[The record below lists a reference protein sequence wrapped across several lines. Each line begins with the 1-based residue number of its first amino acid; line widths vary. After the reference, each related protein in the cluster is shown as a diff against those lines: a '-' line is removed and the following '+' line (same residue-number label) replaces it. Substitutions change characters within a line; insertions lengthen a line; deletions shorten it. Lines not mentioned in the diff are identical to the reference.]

1 MLQKRGFFRKENG
14 TKKIFD
20 GFSCS
25 YLEINTPQK
34 FENKTSYL
42 QKFLGLGM
50 KNFLDHKVVT
60 FGIWGL
66 KTSLGQFWP
75 KGLIKQ

>member
-1 MLQKRGFFRKENG
+1 M
-14 TKKIFD
+14 TK
-20 GFSCS
+20 
-25 YLEINTPQK
+25 K
-34 FENKTSYL
+34 FENKTSYM
-42 QKFLGLGM
+42 QKFLGLDM